1 MIELRDG
8 REFFV
13 DQATPFCSTI
23 SSRFSLCVF
32 VFLFLAVI
40 AGCNNPS
47 GSDNAA
53 KKTEAPA
60 SSPAPTSTQPPAPT
74 VAQPSNVPTID
85 PNAPIPA
92 LSTDMIEAFSKE
104 LPELAAHREAILKAE
119 REAMQGVVE
128 GVRSKLGTPA
138 DPKKKVSSFIPSEGL
153 SPIRLAR
160 SVGPYN
166 SSFSLTPSAHAADFN
181 MSALGSLQG
190 GMIGAVVGL
199 MLGPIATEMEGR
211 AGSEGGTKTTPIENG
226 GEVKAEFTVSAQPG
240 SAATVELTT
249 KMQIPLFLMDANS
262 KLSVKGSYCPSADGN
277 VSVTVMYSSQGKA
290 GKGKQVNYAK
300 KIAATVHA
308 TVGEDANT
316 ANENIDTSQ
325 SDQDTASLESSRLM
339 GHTILLFAK
348 DYWQGGKCIAI
359 EAKSPGNVKHKATS
373 VIPVAVR
380 HKIDGASVPAKVAVE
395 LAGGASV
402 SPSVIPRTPGEVTHV
417 AVDEDGLMTITL
429 TALSRRGKATAKLDI
444 TTGKLNYD
452 IKGGADDIEF
462 LGVVCDFSEPFV
474 ASTYM
479 QAPTIDLKEWFTPTS
494 KTGGTYKYSGKIRGF
509 EAWGNGT
516 YTITYDGEMA
526 VRIHAKGPGTVKT
539 PMGDMTAEGAEEY
552 QVISRGSLCRP
563 EEKNP
568 TQD

>member
-1 MIELRDG
+1 MIQRHPG
-8 REFFV
+8 RAHTAERNSVLFTYPSRPPY
-13 DQATPFCSTI
+13 QQTQSLLWMLI
-23 SSRFSLCVF
+23 SALILSL
-32 VFLFLAVI
+32 A
-40 AGCNNPS
+40 ACNNS
-47 GSDNAA
+47 NSSDNAA
-53 KKTEAPA
+53 KKTEQTAP
-60 SSPAPTSTQPPAPT
+60 SPAATTTQPTSAPK
-74 VAQPSNVPTID
+74 ID
-85 PNAPIPA
+85 QNAPIPA
-92 LSTDMIEAFSKE
+92 LSADMIEVFSKE

-119 REAMQGVVE
+119 REAMQGAVE

-138 DPKKKVSSFIPSEGL
+138 DPKKKVSSFTPSEGL
-153 SPIRLAR
+153 RPIRLAR

-166 SSFSLTPSAHAADFN
+166 SSFSLISSAHAADFN
-181 MSALGSLQG
+181 ISGLGSLQG

-211 AGSEGGTKTTPIENG
+211 AGSKGATSTTAFEKG

-277 VSVTVMYSSQGKA
+277 VTVTVMYSSQGKA

-300 KIAATVHA
+300 KIADTVHA

-316 ANENIDTSQ
+316 ANENIDTGQ

-339 GHTILLFAK
+339 GHTIPLFAK

-359 EAKSPGNVKHKATS
+359 EAKSPGNVKPKATS

-380 HKIDGASVPAKVAVE
+380 HKIDGASVPAKVTID
-395 LAGGASV
+395 LAGGATV
-402 SPSVIPRTPGEVTHV
+402 SPSVIPKAPGDVTHV
-417 AVDEDGLMTITL
+417 ARDDDGLMTITL
-429 TALSRRGKATAKLDI
+429 TALSRRGKATAKVDI
-444 TTGKLNYD
+444 TTGKPEYE

-462 LGVVCDFSEPFV
+462 LGTVCDLSEPFEIT
-474 ASTYM
+474 TYM
-479 QAPTIDLKEWFTPTS
+479 QAPTIDLKERFTPTS
-494 KTGGTYKYSGKIRGF
+494 KAGGTYKYSGKIRGF

-516 YTITYDGEMA
+516 YTITYDGENP
-526 VRIHAKGPGTVKT
+526 VRINAKGPGTVKT

-552 QVISRGSLCRP
+552 KIISEGYLCKSD
-563 EEKNP
+563 EKNP
-568 TQD
+568 MQN